1 MLSCENFNDPE
12 ITIIN
17 SEIALIVIAISI
29 FATLMLVRF
38 QTRIM
43 KEIGFELEEY
53 VIWDRQIDYNNMKTL
68 GYPYVFRFN
77 KVHEFICIYWKR

>member
-1 MLSCENFNDPE
+1 M
-12 ITIIN
+12 
-17 SEIALIVIAISI
+17 ALN
-29 FATLMLVRF
+29 L
-38 QTRIM
+38 
-43 KEIGFELEEY
+43 KEIFEKDIDRPIDSVIKADDEESILNELEEY

>member
-1 MLSCENFNDPE
+1 MDLNLKQIFDKPIDRPIDP
-12 ITIIN
+12 
-17 SEIALIVIAISI
+17 VIKADDEESI
-29 FATLMLVRF
+29 LN
-38 QTRIM
+38 
-43 KEIGFELEEY
+43 ELEEY